1 MELEKVLSDSFTRMV
16 WKRTLKVSF
25 GIKGRWV
32 YARYCTAE
40 GNKGTVKEWQSNV
53 EEDCVKDDVDVCF
66 QRAALRAHNEK
77 RARHRGG
84 RPLQAYPA
92 ASRHLA
98 RVLSKSSFT
107 GEIILPPQFSDCGV
121 NVYTITGTDAELKS
135 MERETKAT
143 RATEAWYSG

>member
-1 MELEKVLSDSFTRMV
+1 MVALIKKYKDKAAASAVLTDIEKIEKKKMELEKVLSDSFTRMV

-66 QRAALRAHNEK
+66 
-77 RARHRGG
+77 
-84 RPLQAYPA
+84 
-92 ASRHLA
+92 
-98 RVLSKSSFT
+98 
-107 GEIILPPQFSDCGV
+107 
-121 NVYTITGTDAELKS
+121 
-135 MERETKAT
+135 
-143 RATEAWYSG
+143 